1 MSKRKSI
8 RKQRIPKKFDSL
20 IDKLPED
27 VREKRPLK
35 IEHRDEH
42 KMSVVLLDFMEPI
55 LEYGKSDDELNNLLK
70 MATAAW
76 NAALFPPNT
85 LEKCISEMFA
95 GIPFWQRWR
104 MKAAF
109 MKMVRRKQELF
120 ADNRRMIIDYQLR
133 STKDGPRVS
142 VVSTPAV

>member
-1 MSKRKSI
+1 MSKLKSI
-8 RKQRIPKKFDSL
+8 RKQRIPKKFDPL
-20 IDKLPED
+20 IAKLPED

-35 IEHRDEH
+35 FEHRDEN

-55 LEYGKSDDELNNLLK
+55 LEHGESDEQLNNIIRLSVS
-70 MATAAW
+70 AW
-76 NAALFPPNT
+76 NVALLPPDKFA
-85 LEKCISEMFA
+85 KCVDEMFT

-109 MKMVRRKQELF
+109 MKRVRRKQELF
-120 ADNRRMIIDYQLR
+120 ADNRCMIIDYHLR

-142 VVSTPAV
+142 VVSTPAE

>member
-1 MSKRKSI
+1 
-8 RKQRIPKKFDSL
+8 
-20 IDKLPED
+20 
-27 VREKRPLK
+27 
-35 IEHRDEH
+35 
-42 KMSVVLLDFMEPI
+42 MSVVLLDFMEPI